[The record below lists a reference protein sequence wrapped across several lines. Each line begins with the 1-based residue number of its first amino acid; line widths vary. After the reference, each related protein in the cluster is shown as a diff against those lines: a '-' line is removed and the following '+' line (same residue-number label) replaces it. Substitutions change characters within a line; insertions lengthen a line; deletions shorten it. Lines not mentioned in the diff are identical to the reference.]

1 MCHFR
6 ECDKEGCACNTGIFY
21 VFLCYGHSYHPERI
35 APKLDICPIGGYFQI
50 RRSGGLDLTS
60 GLEANFGARSGQVH
74 QMGGA
79 SKLGPHI
86 KFGGKLWGK
95 VRPSS
100 PNKRKNLGSSVT
112 TRRRSWKKSPHSVV
126 ISEIQRVKFGVIV
139 IYIFWRQNLGLQQ
152 EF

>member
-21 VFLCYGHSYHPERI
+21 VFLCCGHLYYPERK
-35 APKLDICPIGGYFQI
+35 APKLDTCPMGGGGYFQI
-50 RRSGGLDLTS
+50 RRSGGL
-60 GLEANFGARSGQVH
+60 
-74 QMGGA
+74 
-79 SKLGPHI
+79 GPHI
-86 KFGGKLWGK
+86 KFGGNLRGK
-95 VRPSS
+95 VRPCS

-112 TRRRSWKKSPHSVV
+112 TRCRSWEKSPHSGV

-152 EF
+152 ESQRQILGPSPLTS